1 MSESKRRFIVRED
14 TVRAWTWELIERI
27 PQPLAG
33 YTAEVL
39 WARFDNRRKAR
50 QAAEAL
56 NTMFGFREDNNQ

>member
-1 MSESKRRFIVRED
+1 MSESRRRFIVRDD

-27 PQPLAG
+27 PQPHAG

-50 QAAEAL
+50 QAAQAL
-56 NTMFGFREDNNQ
+56 NEVYGWQP